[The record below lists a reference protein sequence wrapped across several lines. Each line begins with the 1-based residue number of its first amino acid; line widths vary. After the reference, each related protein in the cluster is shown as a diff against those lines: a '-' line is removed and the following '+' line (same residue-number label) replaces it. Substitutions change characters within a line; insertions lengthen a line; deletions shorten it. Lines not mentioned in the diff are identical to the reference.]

1 MIKLIIA
8 GGRDYTS
15 LNDMEW
21 EFILHFSEYDND
33 QVEIV
38 SGMARGADSV
48 GIELAKKYDLVVH
61 EYPALWN
68 THGKSA
74 GYKRNTQ
81 MAENAT
87 HLLAFWNGESK
98 GTGHMIDI
106 ARRRGLEVIVVT
118 Y

>member
-1 MIKLIIA
+1 MIKVIIA

-21 EFILHFSEYDND
+21 EFVLHFNDYKND

-61 EYPALWN
+61 EYPALWGL
-68 THGKSA
+68 HGKSA
-74 GYKRNTQ
+74 GYKRNEQ

-106 ARRRGLEVIVVT
+106 AKRKGLKVIVAT